1 MKQPVWFDRKFDFSF
16 TQNIFP
22 VIIERLSGTPARLE
36 EKVTGL
42 SESLLIQKP
51 ENAWS
56 IKENIG
62 HLHDLEPLWTGRL
75 QDILANETFLRPTDL
90 ANTKT
95 TKANHHAKSLHDLL
109 SQFRLSRME
118 TIQQLEALTEEE
130 IYLTALHPRL
140 KTPMRT
146 MDLFLFVA
154 EHDDHHLL
162 KISQIIK
169 HSPDRS
175 KQSDD

>member
-1 MKQPVWFDRKFDFSF
+1 MKQPLWFDRKFDFSF

-36 EKVTGL
+36 EKVAGL
-42 SESLLIQKP
+42 SESLMIQKP

-62 HLHDLEPLWTGRL
+62 HLHDLEPLWAGRL
-75 QDILANETFLRPTDL
+75 HDILAKETYLRPTDL

-95 TKANHHAKSLHDLL
+95 TEANHNATSRIDLL
-109 SQFRLSRME
+109 SQFRLARMQ
-118 TIQQLEALTEEE
+118 TIRKLEALTEEQ
-130 IYLTALHPRL
+130 IYFTALHPRL

-162 KISQIIK
+162 KISQIMK
-169 HSPDRS
+169 QSSNRS
-175 KQSDD
+175 KRSDD